1 MLKMDLQQRLVEHL
15 WENVDG
21 PEDLQRYQSASEA
34 CKPSLQLFVS
44 PSNCLFE
51 AVALQPPRRRAI
63 ARLVVVLGAWLAS
76 AWSNRRPPLRA
87 IARTEVGKTKSTDG
101 PVKGSGAGIGKL
113 EANHVWGRQKE
124 AKNHIPDLTC
134 TCTNYY
140 LRTSCS
146 KITKT
151 NPRCH

>member
-63 ARLVVVLGAWLAS
+63 ARLVLVLGAWLAS

-101 PVKGSGAGIGKL
+101 PVKGSGWRWNWQTGSQSCLGAS
-113 EANHVWGRQKE
+113 ERSQKQY
-124 AKNHIPDLTC
+124 T
-134 TCTNYY
+134 
-140 LRTSCS
+140 
-146 KITKT
+146 
-151 NPRCH
+151 